1 MFIVTNDL
9 IVDQDLGIVDQDLG
23 GTDKLLLHFDSIS
36 W

>member
-9 IVDQDLGIVDQDLG
+9 LVDQDLGIVDQDLG

-36 W
+36 

>member
-36 W
+36 